1 MAKEDK
7 TDRRKI
13 SDRLMWVAGVLG
25 FIYTTETSE
34 IAAID
39 VLNFALNV
47 FFATIVAFF
56 VLVIVWE
63 FGGVWVWK
71 RIRRVTEKRH

>member
-7 TDRRKI
+7 TDRRKVT
-13 SDRLMWVAGVLG
+13 DRLLWVGLVLG

-34 IAAID
+34 IAAVD
-39 VLNFALNV
+39 VINFALSV
-47 FFATIVAFF
+47 LVAGMVAFF
-56 VLVIVWE
+56 VLVVVWE